1 MKKVLLFSVFVL
13 IFCFMT
19 GCGDK
24 EQKTSSEDIFLKVSE
39 LYRNFRLAHD
49 RGDKQK
55 AEMYLVELLKHQTEF
70 ENHDDPR
77 VKLLYYLANQRMG
90 ILQYMSEKYS
100 QSIPYFKKALQYN
113 LDDVDAADYDEDDI
127 LNEKLMMQI
136 GLASVYDKLGDS
148 EKRDSYLNLAE
159 KRIKL
164 LESREERYSEYIL
177 EHFFFYYTV
186 KSQILQSA
194 GKHQDALNA
203 LLKLKELFKYETANV
218 DSLYPFV
225 IQYFGKYYYRRH
237 EYKEA
242 LKYFKEVFDML
253 VNNHKF
259 PTTSYIY
266 AMKIL
271 LLDKAYPEALF
282 LSEKALETA
291 KQKSGFFPNKRS
303 EALLFLGIGKIYD
316 AMNEKEKADH
326 YKTLAGNLYPQQA
339 LEERWSMRK

>member
-1 MKKVLLFSVFVL
+1 MRKFLLFLFTALV
-13 IFCFMT
+13 FCFMT
-19 GCGDK
+19 GCGERKMSD
-24 EQKTSSEDIFLKVSE
+24 EEIFLKVSG
-39 LYRNFRLAHD
+39 LYKNFRLAYE

-55 AEMYLVELLKHQTEF
+55 AEMYLMELLNHHTEF
-70 ENHDDPR
+70 ENDEAPR

-100 QSIPYFKKALQYN
+100 QSIPYFEKALQYN
-113 LDDVDAADYDEDDI
+113 LDDVDAADYDQDDI
-127 LNEKLMMQI
+127 LNEKLIAQI
-136 GLASVYDKLGDS
+136 GLASVHDKLGNFG
-148 EKRDSYLNLAE
+148 KRDSYLTLAE

-225 IQYFGKYYYRRH
+225 IQRFGKYYYRRH

-253 VNNHKF
+253 VNNHEF
-259 PTTSYIY
+259 PLASYFYIV
-266 AMKIL
+266 KIVV
-271 LLDKAYPEALF
+271 
-282 LSEKALETA
+282 
-291 KQKSGFFPNKRS
+291 FP
-303 EALLFLGIGKIYD
+303 
-316 AMNEKEKADH
+316 
-326 YKTLAGNLYPQQA
+326 KTIL
-339 LEERWSMRK
+339 KD

>member
-1 MKKVLLFSVFVL
+1 
-13 IFCFMT
+13 
-19 GCGDK
+19 
-24 EQKTSSEDIFLKVSE
+24 
-39 LYRNFRLAHD
+39 
-49 RGDKQK
+49 
-55 AEMYLVELLKHQTEF
+55 MYLMELLKRQTEF
-70 ENHDDPR
+70 ENHDDPQ

-113 LDDVDAADYDEDDI
+113 LDDVDAADYDQDDI
-127 LNEKLMMQI
+127 LNEKLIAQI
-136 GLASVYDKLGDS
+136 GLASTYDKLGDS

-203 LLKLKELFKYETANV
+203 LLKLKELFKYETTNV

-225 IQYFGKYYYRRH
+225 IQSFGKYYYRCH

-253 VNNHKF
+253 VNNHEF
-259 PTTSYIY
+259 PLASYFYIVKIY
-266 AMKIL
+266 
-271 LLDKAYPEALF
+271 LLDKAYSEALF
-282 LSEKALETA
+282 LSEKALKTA
-291 KQKSGFFPNKRS
+291 KQKSGFFSDKKS
-303 EALLFLGIGKIYD
+303 EALLLFGIGKIYD

-326 YKTLAGNLYPQQA
+326 YKTLAGNLYSPQA
-339 LEERWSMRK
+339 LEDWWSYQE

>member
-1 MKKVLLFSVFVL
+1 
-13 IFCFMT
+13 
-19 GCGDK
+19 
-24 EQKTSSEDIFLKVSE
+24 
-39 LYRNFRLAHD
+39 
-49 RGDKQK
+49 
-55 AEMYLVELLKHQTEF
+55 MYLVELLKHQTEF

-90 ILQYMSEKYS
+90 ILQYMFEKYS

-113 LDDVDAADYDEDDI
+113 LDDVDDADYEQDDI

-203 LLKLKELFKYETANV
+203 LLKLKELHISTAMYKHTV
-218 DSLYPFV
+218 LY
-225 IQYFGKYYYRRH
+225 
-237 EYKEA
+237 
-242 LKYFKEVFDML
+242 
-253 VNNHKF
+253 
-259 PTTSYIY
+259 
-266 AMKIL
+266 
-271 LLDKAYPEALF
+271 F
-282 LSEKALETA
+282 L
-291 KQKSGFFPNKRS
+291 
-303 EALLFLGIGKIYD
+303 
-316 AMNEKEKADH
+316 
-326 YKTLAGNLYPQQA
+326 
-339 LEERWSMRK
+339 